1 MAHKKTN
8 SKVVVRQLQQ
18 ELADT
23 LKKQSMSEASPE
35 VMSHL
40 LLEDETQDL
49 NKKFGQIRNQLQEQE
64 RHGEAI
70 RYAEEMKDHM
80 QKLKVKNARQEET
93 IKHQAAQIQDL
104 QSNMLKAR
112 LADVFTTELETTS

>member
-1 MAHKKTN
+1 
-8 SKVVVRQLQQ
+8 
-18 ELADT
+18 
-23 LKKQSMSEASPE
+23 MSEASPE